1 MASTGLPLPCTCPS
15 PDGRLPN
22 HAVKV
27 RLVCSSLDCSCSA
40 SASKQATALKFTY
53 SRAIPS
59 VRWPDLKIQQLK
71 SPETQLPPLHLIQSV
86 ETEESETET
95 LTQTHDGEDAGPS
108 LDSGRLVAQSR
119 TKKKKMTKL
128 ALKRAK
134 DWRQRVQL
142 LTDKILNLKP
152 EQFVADVLDERMVQ
166 MTPTDY
172 CFVVKWVGQA
182 NWTRALEVYEWL
194 NVRHWYSPNARMLA
208 TILSVLGKANQEAL
222 AEEIFQRAESGI
234 GDVIQVYNSM
244 MGVFARNGKFSRVQ
258 ELLSLMRARGCEPDL
273 ISFNTLINARAKA
286 GSLPPGSALALLAE
300 VRRSGL
306 RPDTITYN
314 TLISAC
320 SRVSNL
326 EEAVKIYVD
335 MEASSCQPDL
345 WTYNAMISVYGRC
358 DMASEADRLF
368 KELGR
373 RGFLPDA
380 VTYNSLLYAF
390 AKEGNV
396 EKVESVCEEMVEAGF
411 RKDEMTYNTIIHMY
425 GKQGRHELAI
435 GLYKDMTLVGCKPD
449 TVTYTV
455 LIDSLGKADRV
466 TEAAKIMSEMVD
478 AQVRPTLRTFS
489 ALICGYAKAG
499 MRVEAEE
506 TFDCMLKSG
515 IKPDQLAYSVML
527 DILLRSKEMRKAIGL
542 YLEMI
547 SCGFKP
553 DQGLYKAMILVF
565 NKENKHEEVAM
576 LIRDMQKV
584 CGMNPKEI
592 LSLLVK
598 AESYDRA
605 ADMLKLSITQG
616 YEPERENLV
625 SILNSYSSSGR
636 HTEARNLL
644 IFLKEHRPE
653 SSVLVSEALIVM
665 LCEDRQLDAAMEEY
679 MNVKGFALAKNS
691 HKNSQVYE
699 ALVKCCAET
708 ESYNEV
714 SQVLSD
720 MKFYAV
726 EPCMDVYQC
735 AVITY
740 CKLGF
745 PETGQQW
752 LDQAERNGIVFT
764 DQFLYVSLLEAYGK
778 LKLVQRA
785 EALVGRLRLH
795 SQVDRKVWNALI
807 DAYAAN
813 GLYEQARAI
822 FNTMAKNG
830 PSPTV
835 DSMNGL
841 LQALIVDKRLDELY
855 VVVDE
860 LQDMGFK
867 ISKSSILLMLDAF
880 ARAGNIFEVKKIYNG
895 MKAAGFLPT
904 MHLYRSIIE
913 LCARE
918 SRVRDVE
925 LMVAEMDEAGFKP
938 DLVIFNSLLQM
949 YTSIEDFKK
958 AAEVYSSIRQGGFKP
973 DVDTYN
979 TLILMY
985 CRDLRPEEGLSIL
998 REMQNE
1004 GLEPKLD
1011 TYKSLM
1017 AACSKQKLIEQ
1028 AENLFQEL
1036 STNGYKVDR
1045 SVYHMMMKMYRDC
1058 GNHEKAQSLLVQMK
1072 ETGVVPTVATMHI
1085 LMVSYGSAGQP
1096 AEAESLLNNLKTSGL
1111 VLNTIPYGSVIDAY
1125 LKNND
1130 YHSGIQKLEEMRK
1143 DGIEPDC
1150 RIWTCFIRA
1159 ASLCP
1164 QTTKALFLL
1173 NALRD
1178 VGFDLPIRLLTEKTD
1193 SLVIEVDHL
1202 FKQLESF
1209 EDNSSFN
1216 FVNALEDLL
1225 WAFQQRSTAL
1235 WVFQVAIRRGI
1246 YRHNLFR
1253 VSEKDWGADFRKLSA
1268 GAALV
1273 ALTLLLD
1280 HMQDASLQGS
1290 PESPKSVVLITGTA
1304 EYNMVSLNSTLKAY
1318 LWEMGSP
1325 FLPCRHRTGLLVS
1338 KAHSLR
1344 MWLKD
1349 SPFCMDLELRDAS
1362 SLPELNSMKLHDGC
1376 FMRAGLVPVFKDIC
1390 ERLGTVTAKKFS
1402 RLALLSDEERDK
1414 VITADIEGKK
1424 QKLKKM
1430 KERKEIQRPKTR
1442 LKLGRRKFTRS
1453 ARSNMKRLLLATE
1466 EVSPNQAILYSSST
1480 GGDKG
1485 HRSHQVLSFL
1495 ARTLNF
1501 EEW

>member
-1 MASTGLPLPCTCPS
+1 MASTGLLASTSHS
-15 PDGRLPN
+15 PDGCSRN
-22 HAVKV
+22 HAVYHSKV
-27 RLVCSSLDCSCSA
+27 RRNIVYSSLVCSCSA
-40 SASKQATALKFTY
+40 STSEQATVQKFSY

-59 VRWPDLKIQQLK
+59 VRWPDLKRPQF
-71 SPETQLPPLHLIQSV
+71 ETPQTQFPPFHLIPPPSGESEDG
-86 ETEESETET
+86 ETEIS
-95 LTQTHDGEDAGPS
+95 TQTQEVEDAGPS
-108 LDSGRLVAQSR
+108 LDSAGLVSQSR
-119 TKKKKMTKL
+119 TRRKKMTKL

-134 DWRQRVQL
+134 DWRQRVL
-142 LTDKILNLKP
+142 FLTDKILNLKP
-152 EQFVADVLDERMVQ
+152 EEFVADVLDERMVQ

-182 NWTRALEVYEWL
+182 NWARALEVYEWL
-194 NVRHWYSPNARMLA
+194 NLRHWYSPNARMLA

-234 GDVIQVYNSM
+234 GDVVQVYNSM

-286 GSLPPGSALALLAE
+286 GSLSPGSALALLAE
-300 VRRSGL
+300 VRGSGL

-314 TLISAC
+314 TLISSC
-320 SRVSNL
+320 SRVSNF
-326 EEAVKIYVD
+326 EEAVQVYVD
-335 MEASSCQPDL
+335 MDASGCQPDL

-358 DMASEADRLF
+358 DMASEAERLF

-396 EKVESVCEEMVEAGF
+396 EKVENVCQEMVDAGF

-425 GKQGRHELAI
+425 GKQGRHDLAI
-435 GLYKDMTLVGCKPD
+435 ELYKDMMAVGCTPD
-449 TVTYTV
+449 SVTYTV
-455 LIDSLGKADRV
+455 LIDSLGKADQI

-506 TFDCMLKSG
+506 TYDCMVRSG

-527 DILLRSKEMRKAIGL
+527 DILIRSNEMRKTMSL
-542 YLEMI
+542 YQEMI
-547 SCGFKP
+547 HCGFKP
-553 DQGLYKAMILVF
+553 DQGLYQAMIQVF
-565 NKENKHEEVAM
+565 TKENKHEDVAK
-576 LIRDMQKV
+576 LVRDMEKV
-584 CGMNPKEI
+584 CGMNPRAI
-592 LSLLVK
+592 LPLLVK

-605 ADMLKLSITQG
+605 ADMLKSVITQG
-616 YEPERENLV
+616 YEPEREDLL

-636 HTEARNLL
+636 HSEARNLL
-644 IFLKEHRPE
+644 TFLKKHRPE
-653 SSVLVSEALIVM
+653 SSVLVAEALIVM
-665 LCEDRQLDAAMEEY
+665 LCEDRQLEAAMEEY
-679 MNVKGFALAKNS
+679 MKVKGFGLDKTS
-691 HKNSQVYE
+691 HVYV

-708 ESYNEV
+708 ESLNEA

-720 MKFYAV
+720 MKFYAA
-726 EPCMDVYQC
+726 EPSVDVYQC

-752 LDQAERNGIVFT
+752 LDQAERNGIVFG
-764 DQFLYVSLLEAYGK
+764 DQFLYVSLIEAYGK
-778 LKLVQRA
+778 LKLLQRA
-785 EALVGRLRLH
+785 EALVGGLRLH

-807 DAYAAN
+807 DAYATS
-813 GLYEQARAI
+813 GQYEQARAV
-822 FNTMAKNG
+822 FNTMVKNG
-830 PSPTV
+830 PFPTV
-835 DSMNGL
+835 DSINGL

-855 VVVDE
+855 VVVDD
-860 LQDMGFK
+860 LQDMSFK
-867 ISKSSILLMLDAF
+867 ISKSTILLMLDAF
-880 ARAGNIFEVKKIYNG
+880 ARAGNVFEVKKIYNG
-895 MKAAGFLPT
+895 MKAAGYLPT
-904 MHLYRSIIE
+904 MHLYRSIIG

-925 LMVAEMDEAGFKP
+925 LMVAEMVEAGFKP

-958 AAEVYSSIRQGGFKP
+958 AAGVYSSIKQGGFKP
-973 DVDTYN
+973 DVDIYN

-985 CRDLRPEEGLSIL
+985 CRDLRPEEGFSMLC
-998 REMQNE
+998 EMQNE

-1017 AACSKQKLIEQ
+1017 AACSKQKLVEQ

-1036 STNGYKVDR
+1036 SSKGYKLDR

-1058 GNHEKAQSLLVQMK
+1058 GYHAKAQNLLVLMK
-1072 ETGVVPTVATMHI
+1072 ETGVQPTVATMHI
-1085 LMVSYGSAGQP
+1085 LMVSYGTAGQP
-1096 AEAESLLNNLKTSGL
+1096 LEAESLLNNLKTSGL
-1111 VLNTIPYGSVIDAY
+1111 VVNTITYSSVIDAY

-1130 YHSGIQKLEEMRK
+1130 YKSGIQKLLEMRK

-1164 QTTKALFLL
+1164 QTNEALLLL

-1178 VGFDLPIRLLTEKTD
+1178 IGFDLPIRLLTEKTN
-1193 SLVIEVDHL
+1193 SMVLEVDHL
-1202 FKQLESF
+1202 LKQLESF
-1209 EDNSSFN
+1209 EDNSAFN

-1225 WAFQQRSTAL
+1225 WAFQQRATAS
-1235 WVFQVAIRRGI
+1235 WVFQLAVRRGI
-1246 YRHNLFR
+1246 YRHDLFR
-1253 VSEKDWGADFRKLSA
+1253 VAEKDWGADFRKLSA

-1273 ALTLLLD
+1273 ALTLWLD
-1280 HMQDASLQGS
+1280 YMQDASLQGS

-1304 EYNMVSLNSTLKAY
+1304 EYHMVSLNSTLKAF

-1325 FLPCRHRTGLLVS
+1325 FLPCKTRTGLLVA

-1362 SLPELNSMKLHDGC
+1362 SLPESNSMRLHDGC
-1376 FMRAGLVPVFKDIC
+1376 FMRAGLVPVFKDIH
-1390 ERLGTVTAKKFS
+1390 ERLGLVMPKKFA
-1402 RLALLSDEERDK
+1402 RLALLSEEKRGK

-1424 QKLKKM
+1424 QKLEKM
-1430 KERKEIQRPKTR
+1430 KERKEIGRPRK
-1442 LKLGRRKFTRS
+1442 KVMFGRRKFVIS
-1453 ARSNMKRLLLATE
+1453 ARLNMKNARRRH
-1466 EVSPNQAILYSSST
+1466 VS
-1480 GGDKG
+1480 
-1485 HRSHQVLSFL
+1485 R
-1495 ARTLNF
+1495 
-1501 EEW
+1501 